1 MEARML
7 YVHALSPIHVGIG
20 QGAGVIDLPVI
31 REAVTGWPY
40 LPGSGIKGVLRDACA
55 NPGMN
60 DGIISEIFGPDTNN
74 ASDHAGGAIFTDLRL
89 LCLPVRSYKGGFAW
103 ISSPL
108 ALSRW
113 ARDCAAAEVTIS
125 TDVDPIADCQIVLTS
140 ETKDKIGTG
149 NDVRLEDLKLTA
161 AVPGGDTVRK
171 IAEKIAAACFPNDQ
185 TWQPF
190 FTTHFGI
197 VSDTTFSFLTRT
209 ATEITARNRI
219 DPERKIVADGALW
232 WEEAVPAESIF
243 AGQLIATKRGSDK
256 LGGADVL
263 AAEVAKALEKPVQ
276 IGGNATVGRG
286 LANVRLDLTATTAGV
301 AP

>member
-40 LPGSGIKGVLRDACA
+40 LPGSGIKGVLRDVCA
-55 NPGMN
+55 DPGMN
-60 DGIISEIFGPDTNN
+60 DGIISEIFGPDTSN
-74 ASDHAGGAIFTDLRL
+74 ASDHAGGAIFSDLRL

-103 ISSPL
+103 VSSPL

-113 ARDCAAAEVTIS
+113 ARDCEQAVGGAIL
-125 TDVDPIADCQIVLTS
+125 TDVDPGGDDAIVLPEPTGI
-140 ETKDKIGTG
+140 DTG
-149 NDVRLEDLKLTA
+149 NGVRLEDLKLTA

-219 DPERKIVADGALW
+219 DDTRKIVAEGALW

-256 LGGADVL
+256 LGGADAL
-263 AAEVAKALEKPVQ
+263 AAEVAKGLEKPVQ

-286 LANVRLDLTATTAGV
+286 LANVCLDLTATTAGV